1 MSAAHPQNWPALVVK
16 GAVTEQLLRDVKTLV
31 AAAEESD
38 GNPPLSE
45 QTLVTL
51 RAADAGATAGTTAVL
66 TLALYAPDE
75 ESGAVPAQD
84 LAGFAVVVE
93 EADGT
98 GVLELAVHPSY
109 RNQGVADRLVG
120 ELRETRGFAGLKAW
134 SHGNHEAAA
143 DLAARYGYGP
153 VRELWKMRLSTSA
166 AELTESALP
175 DARLPDGAVPHVAVP
190 HVALPDVV
198 LPGGVTLRAFVPGQD
213 EDAWLAA
220 NKAAFAHHPEQG
232 NMTRADLEARMA
244 EPWFDPAG
252 FLLAVDAAD
261 RILGFHWT
269 KVHPRH
275 GGHPA
280 IGEVYV
286 VGVTPAA
293 QGTGLGKAL
302 TIAGIRYLQDL
313 GPHAIMLYVDADNIP
328 AVSLYRRLGFT
339 RWDVDVMYAPLAAT

>member
-1 MSAAHPQNWPALVVK
+1 MSPAHPENWPVLTLR
-16 GAVTEQLLRDVKTLV
+16 GAVDEQLLRDVKSLV

-51 RAADAGATAGTTAVL
+51 RAVDAGPHTVL
-66 TLALYAPDE
+66 ALALYSPDY
-75 ESGAVPAQD
+75 SGDDAGQDAAVLRPAGASAGRGND

-93 EADGT
+93 EPDGT
-98 GVLELAVHPSY
+98 GVLEVAVHPSY

-120 ELRETRGFAGLKAW
+120 ELRRVRGFAGLKAW

-143 DLAARYGYGP
+143 DLAARYGYAP
-153 VRELWKMRLSTSA
+153 VRELWKMRLATA
-166 AELTESALP
+166 ASELP
-175 DARLPDGAVPHVAVP
+175 DA
-190 HVALPDVV
+190 ALPEGFS
-198 LPGGVTLRAFVPGQD
+198 LRSFAPGAD
-213 EDAWLAA
+213 EEAWLAV
-220 NKAAFAHHPEQG
+220 NRAAFGHHPEQG
-232 NMTRADLEARMA
+232 NMSRADLEARMA

-252 FLLAVDAAD
+252 FLLAVDAAG

-275 GGHPA
+275 GEHPA

-286 VGVTPAA
+286 VGVDPEA

-302 TIAGIRYLQDL
+302 TVAGIKYLQQQGL
-313 GPHAIMLYVDADNIP
+313 HAVMLYVDADNIP
-328 AVSLYRRLGFT
+328 AVALYRRLGFS
-339 RWDVDVMYAPLAAT
+339 RWDVDVMYAPVEGQ